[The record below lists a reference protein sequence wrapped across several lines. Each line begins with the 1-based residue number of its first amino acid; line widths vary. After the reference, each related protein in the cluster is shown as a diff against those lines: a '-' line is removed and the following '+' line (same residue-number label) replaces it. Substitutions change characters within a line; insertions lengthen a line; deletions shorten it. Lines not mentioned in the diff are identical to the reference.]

1 MAQFLKIAVVTAACV
16 VGDSMEESSMLQ
28 LAASDLKRPTKGCLP
43 TGHRKRIGVG
53 ACPITGMLS
62 DGVSVSEAIEGAN
75 PFTRTEKVPTRFQY
89 RRALEKLDIDA
100 VEKDIKDLMHRNYS
114 YWPNHGD
121 YDHYGPFFI
130 RLAWHCSGSY
140 RASDGKGGCSG
151 GRLRFEP
158 ERSWDDN
165 TNLDKAR
172 TLLYPIKKKY
182 GNALSWGDL
191 YTFAGTAAIQ
201 DMGGPTKPF
210 CFGRVDENSGRK
222 SKILNEP
229 CADSNAKK
237 LPNGKCVGPWGTTTV
252 GLIYVNP
259 EGPIGA
265 DGKSRPDPKLSAT
278 DIKDAFGRMGLNAME
293 TVALIGG
300 GHAFGKVH
308 GACSDHGPGD
318 KPVAALKAN
327 SCSIWDGTCGGDG
340 KGPNTVTSGF
350 EGPWTNTPTQW
361 GNDFFKGLLEDKWEK
376 YHGPGGHYQWR
387 TTDRASTRK
396 DTMRLTSDMAL
407 LEDPAYKA
415 MVDLFA
421 SDQGALDNA
430 FAHAWTQLT
439 EAGTKWSRAKKC
451 QEIPTNSFSIGNGV
465 GQAPT
470 GWAAW
475 MPQPAQ

>member
-16 VGDSMEESSMLQ
+16 VGDGMEESSMLQ
-28 LAASDLKRPTKGCLP
+28 LAATDLKRPTKGCLP
-43 TGHRKRIGVG
+43 ASHRKRMGAG
-53 ACPITGMLS
+53 ACPISGMLS

-89 RRALEKLDIDA
+89 RLALEKLDIDA
-100 VEKDIKDLMHRNYS
+100 VEKDIKDLMHTNFS

-121 YDHYGPFFI
+121 YNHYGPFFI

-140 RASDGKGGCSG
+140 RASDGKGGCAG

-172 TLLYPIKKKY
+172 SLLYPIKKKY
-182 GNALSWGDL
+182 GDALSWGDL

-210 CFGRVDENSGRK
+210 CFGRVDQNSGRK
-222 SKILNEP
+222 SKVLNKP
-229 CADSNAKK
+229 CTDPNAKK

-259 EGPIGA
+259 EGPVGA

-300 GHAFGKVH
+300 GHAFGKTH

-376 YHGPGGHYQWR
+376 YQGQGGHVQWR
-387 TTDRASTRK
+387 TTDRASARK

-439 EAGTKWSRAKKC
+439 EAGTKWSLAKKC
-451 QEIPTNSFSIGNGV
+451 QEIPTGLQSGGA